1 MCGTLVVLASRVG
14 KYDLACVNAAK
25 THTSFLEI
33 GRYGFVNLS
42 LSFEGV
48 FYNNLIDAVTRE
60 SYELK
65 GSRKTLFCCLSAS
78 ISAHTSL
85 SNRNTTCLHLSTAGL
100 ILSQNTKNTKTVSK
114 STE

>member
-33 GRYGFVNLS
+33 GRHGFVNLS

-60 SYELK
+60 RYELK
-65 GSRKTLFCCLSAS
+65 AREKRCFAVSQPPFP
-78 ISAHTSL
+78 
-85 SNRNTTCLHLSTAGL
+85 L
-100 ILSQNTKNTKTVSK
+100 ILVSL
-114 STE
+114 TEIPRVYTSRLQV